1 VELIKKYKIDD
12 NFIGIFENFFSEE
25 VLENYKRYFREC
37 EKHGLV
43 FLREDEHLR
52 KDTAI
57 TALTNKNDEK
67 LVKKISE
74 LKVPYDNQEFI
85 ETFYRDIFP
94 LYLKKY
100 THFKDVQQHT
110 IYSLKIQ
117 KTKPAEGYHTW
128 HAENGDPSNCRRI
141 FAFTLYLNDVAEG
154 GETEF
159 LYQKCRVKPMKNR
172 FVLWPA
178 AITHVH
184 RGNPPLTNNK
194 YILTGWVEYR

>member
-1 VELIKKYKIDD
+1 MELIKKYKIDD
-12 NFIGIFENFFSEE
+12 NFIGIFENFFSEK
-25 VLENYKRYFREC
+25 VIENYIRYFIEC

-52 KDTAI
+52 KDIATG
-57 TALTNKNDEK
+57 ALTNKNDEK
-67 LVKKISE
+67 LVKKRSE

-100 THFKDVQQHT
+100 THFQDVQPHT
-110 IYSLKIQ
+110 IYALKIQ
-117 KTKPAEGYHTW
+117 KTKPSEGYHVW
-128 HAENGDPSNCRRI
+128 HAENGNSSYCRRI
-141 FAFTLYLNDVAEG
+141 FAFTLYLNDVSEG